1 MSTTMAIHTIVGGF
15 MLPFLIRMTWGK
27 LVEHFGGIGGWLAA
41 AFVVGLTWCLNHG
54 TALPLIHQSGSWVDQ
69 GFSVGI
75 GLLTA
80 TIVLGGSFKK
90 CIPNILQAITG
101 GALAAFIA
109 SLVLAV

>member
-1 MSTTMAIHTIVGGF
+1 MSTSMAIHTIAGGF

-27 LVEHFGGIGGWLAA
+27 LVDQYGSMGGWIAA

-54 TALPLIHQSGSWVDQ
+54 TAFPLIHQTGAWVDQ
-69 GFSVGI
+69 GVSVGV
-75 GLLTA
+75 GVLTA